1 MIAVI
6 FEVKAHADKEQEY
19 FDYAEELAPI
29 VQNAKGLISI
39 ERFESRTNN
48 GKVLSLSFWEDEAS
62 VKAWR
67 NNVMHRQIQ
76 HQARAET
83 FEEYRIRVA
92 DVQRD
97 YTMVKRDEA
106 PLDSND
112 AHR

>member
-6 FEVKAHADKEQEY
+6 FEVKAHCEKEQEY

-39 ERFESRTNN
+39 ERFESRTNS

-76 HQARAET
+76 QKARANT
-83 FEEYRIRVA
+83 FAEYRIRVA
-92 DVQRD
+92 YVDRD
-97 YTMVKRDEA
+97 
-106 PLDSND
+106 
-112 AHR
+112 